1 MGIDFAHLVRKF
13 LRDFFWVGGA
23 FMAANQEASL
33 EQLGV
38 GLASAG
44 VLAGYRVVRDF
55 GLIDLLT
62 GPFRK
67 FLAFGEPD

>member
-1 MGIDFAHLVRKF
+1 MGFDLTYVVRKF

-33 EQLGV
+33 EQIGV

-44 VLAGYRVVRDF
+44 VLAGYRVVRDY
-55 GLIDLLT
+55 GLFDLAT
-62 GPFRK
+62 GPFKK